1 MLTSA
6 RVRSGGGAALVVVL
20 GAAASMAAPPLD
32 PPRQYEIRGTG
43 YATIAGPH
51 CCGDTRF
58 TGRFDG
64 AYQIDSSGEVLLTML
79 RFTLDDT
86 EADVHDGFLGLFNQ
100 TIRLRCTAL
109 GLRAR
114 AYGSLVGGEVR
125 FPAAAVA
132 LRGRASEERA
142 ADGGCGPATLLLE
155 DALNTVPLRLVHDPA
170 GDHVSLDAT
179 FTEVSDGGTYT
190 VAFHMTGGFDNRPP
204 WASMQ
209 FETAAAPQGIGCPAV
224 SLPNQGLVAEAN
236 HPSGYV
242 ARLRSSTA
250 DPDGAPGASTGA
262 DLLSE
267 RWMRSRD
274 AGPRELFGV
283 GYRSPQTTFE
293 WGPTHRV
300 ELLSMDQSGA
310 TAAAQCAFRVVD
322 SRPPAVTPPPART
335 VPCSQPGG
343 ASASTSVAV
352 STFLAGASATD
363 VVDPAL
369 TALPPRVGGVDVTPT
384 TLFPGGTTRP
394 VTFRFRDDAG
404 NVGTATSNLTVADG
418 APVLAVTV
426 FPSQFTVDHQWHWI
440 SVSPVATDCGPV
452 TLKLHKVVSN
462 APEFDD
468 TDISSDSTGTDDRLI
483 AVYGRLAPL
492 NKPRVYA
499 IWYRATDA
507 TGNST
512 LKAATVTVKPSL

>member
-6 RVRSGGGAALVVVL
+6 GVRSAGCAALAVL

-32 PPRQYEIRGTG
+32 PPRQYEVRGTG

-64 AYQIDSSGEVLLTML
+64 AYQIASSGQALLTSL
-79 RFTLDDT
+79 RFSLDDA

-109 GLRAR
+109 GLTSRAS
-114 AYGSLVGGEVR
+114 GMLVGGEIH
-125 FPAAAVA
+125 FPSGVVA
-132 LRGRASEERA
+132 LRGRASEERL
-142 ADGGCGPATLLLE
+142 ADGSCGPPTLRLNE
-155 DALNTVPLRLVHDPA
+155 AANTVPLRLVHDPA
-170 GDHVSLDAT
+170 GDRVSLDAT
-179 FTEVSDGGTYT
+179 FTGAAEGGSYT
-190 VAFHMTGGFDNRPP
+190 VALRMTGQFDNRPP

-209 FETAAAPQGIGCPAV
+209 FETAAAPQGVGCPAV
-224 SLPNQGLVAEAN
+224 SVPNQGLVAEAN
-236 HPSGYV
+236 HPSGYL

-250 DPDGAPGASTGA
+250 DPDGPPGASTGA

-274 AGPRELFGV
+274 GGPRVLFGV

-310 TAAAQCAFRVVD
+310 TAAAQCSFRVVD
-322 SRPPAVTPPPART
+322 SRKPVVTAPPAKT
-335 VPCSQPGG
+335 VACSQPDG
-343 ASASTSVAV
+343 ASASTSAAV
-352 STFLAGASATD
+352 TAFLAGASAYD
-363 VVDPAL
+363 GVDPLL
-369 TALPPRVGGVDVTPT
+369 TALPARVGGVDVTPT
-384 TLFPGGTTRP
+384 TLFPGGATRQ
-394 VTFRFRDDAG
+394 VTFRFRDDWG
-404 NVGTATSNLTVADG
+404 NVGSAVSNLTVADG
-418 APVLAVTV
+418 APALTVTV
-426 FPSQFTVDHQWHWI
+426 SPSQFPVDHQWHWI

-462 APEFDD
+462 APEHDD
-468 TDISSDSTGTDDRLI
+468 TDISSDSVGTDDRLI
-483 AVYGRLAPL
+483 AVYARLAPL
-492 NKPRVYA
+492 NKPRIYS

-507 TGNST
+507 AGNST
-512 LKAATVTVKPSL
+512 LRAATVTVKPLL